1 VERLGACFHVVRCVC
16 EYLQGAYD
24 LVESFDDDLLQGI
37 VGVNNIIGRLKTSFV
52 NMYSRLIIWLAD
64 LTRWGSAVF

>member
-1 VERLGACFHVVRCVC
+1 
-16 EYLQGAYD
+16 